1 MDMPES
7 VPDTNVIDRKELL
20 AQQFDELEAAPEPKA
35 ERVRSADG
43 KYAPKY
49 PCRSSRSSR
58 RASSMAKS
66 ASIMEEGLP

>member
-20 AQQFDELEAAPEPKA
+20 AQQFDELETEPKA

-43 KYAPKY
+43 KYAPTI
-49 PCRSSRSSR
+49 PVE
-58 RASSMAKS
+58 APEVV
-66 ASIMEEGLP
+66 EEPPVWQ